1 MFGEEAGKHSE
12 GAGRLSVKV
21 EGRMEE
27 RRVKDKDAGLS
38 RMRMRRREGK
48 ESTNSNTTLLPPSP
62 EPPYRP
68 MGGRIGIWFNF
79 WHRGRFGMKF

>member
-1 MFGEEAGKHSE
+1 MMEENVWEEAGKHSE

-48 ESTNSNTTLLPPSP
+48 ESTNSNTPLLPPLPRTSLSP
-62 EPPYRP
+62 DGRSYRYLV
-68 MGGRIGIWFNF
+68 
-79 WHRGRFGMKF
+79 